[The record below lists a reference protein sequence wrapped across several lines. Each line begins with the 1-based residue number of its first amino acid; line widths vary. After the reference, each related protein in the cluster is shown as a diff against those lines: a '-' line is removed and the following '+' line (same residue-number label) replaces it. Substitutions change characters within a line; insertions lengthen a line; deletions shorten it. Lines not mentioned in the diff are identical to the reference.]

1 MKKVL
6 YVPLDD
12 RPVNLDDVITQGKSA
27 GIHVITPHVNDLRNR
42 LDSHKTSSGTTLLT
56 TSSPAY
62 GDTARIRKFILH
74 HAASADGFIIS
85 TDMLAYGGL
94 IGSRRLRADAGGAYP
109 AYDPE
114 ITNLLDVIR
123 IVKQS
128 YPDKPVYVLDTIM
141 RLATTS
147 FAEGLDLAAYT
158 ESRNFMLQ
166 PRRSFTQFAD
176 ILSGY
181 NLSPASSYGS
191 TATFDK
197 EQYYNTRQHK
207 FKTNHYILEK
217 LAQEGYIDFLAVGV
231 DDANTQGV
239 QINEIHFVEKCING
253 WLGGMNGQNP
263 ERAIILPDA
272 DGLGQALLARMANQ
286 LYRNGAKTECAVQY
300 FGPHGSTITSPYEY
314 MDVHQNIL
322 RHVDIVGAA
331 SESVSGSPA
340 LEIIAVT
347 AADQMPA
354 AVNRLAANHA
364 NRVLSV
370 VIDFVGGGAAD
381 AAVTESLLGSRHTGS
396 ILGYSGW
403 NTPGNKIGIAL
414 GMGQARYALLVT
426 ETDAAA
432 LSSAVNAHGS
442 LLFKRFLKDY
452 YYKRLA
458 IGEIRE
464 YSRAHS
470 LYENVAAIADQN
482 MLLFNSPED
491 YSHLQA
497 LLRER
502 MQTHTATLAGAN
514 AFLIGNPEPACS
526 IRQISG
532 AAWSFAEYSSA
543 ALHYHDPGYI
553 WGRAFEITLKPSVT
567 LHKKRKN

>member
-1 MKKVL
+1 MKNVL

-12 RPVNLDDVITQGKSA
+12 RPVNLDDVIAQGKSA
-27 GIHVITPHVNDLRNR
+27 GIHVITPHVTDLRNR
-42 LDSHKTSSGTTLLT
+42 LDSHKTSLGTTLLT
-56 TSSPAY
+56 TSSPSY
-62 GDTARIRKFILH
+62 GDTAKIRQFILH

-109 AYDPE
+109 DYDPV
-114 ITNLLDVIR
+114 ITSLLDVIR
-123 IVKQS
+123 LVKQS

-181 NLSPASSYGS
+181 NLSPAGSYGS
-191 TATFDK
+191 TATFNK

-239 QINEIHFVEKCING
+239 QINEIRFVEECING
-253 WLGGMNGQNP
+253 WLGGINGQNP

-286 LYRNGAKTECAVQY
+286 LYRNGAKTGYAVQY

-314 MDVHQNIL
+314 MDVHQNIQ
-322 RHVDIVGAA
+322 RHVDIVGA
-331 SESVSGSPA
+331 ESASGSPA

-347 AADQMPA
+347 AGDQTPA
-354 AVNRLAANHA
+354 AVDRLAANHA
-364 NRVLSV
+364 NGVLSV
-370 VIDFVGGGAAD
+370 VIDFVGNGAAD
-381 AAVTESLLGSRHTGS
+381 AAVTEGLLGSRYTGS

-432 LSSAVNAHGS
+432 LSSAVHAHGS

-514 AFLIGNPEPACS
+514 AFLTGSPDPACS
-526 IRQISG
+526 IRRING
-532 AAWSFAEYSSA
+532 AAWSFSEYAGAS
-543 ALHYHDPGYI
+543 LHYNNPGYI
-553 WGRAFEITLKPSVT
+553 WGRAFEITLNPNVT
-567 LHKKRKN
+567 FLC